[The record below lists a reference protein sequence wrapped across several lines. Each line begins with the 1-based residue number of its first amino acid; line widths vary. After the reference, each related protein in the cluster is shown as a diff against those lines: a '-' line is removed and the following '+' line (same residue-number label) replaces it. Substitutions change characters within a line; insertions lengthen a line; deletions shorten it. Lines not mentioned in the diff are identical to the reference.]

1 MSIVAALTAIS
12 TFGILRLEITSDNRS
27 FFGDSDPRF
36 AELTRFEEQFAP
48 YSTVVFVITSRIP
61 IANSV
66 DHQSA
71 HAFASKAVRE
81 LPFVARVDSLTN
93 YPVVRGI
100 EDSIEVSPLLNA
112 NCHEGSCTL
121 LQESLSDHIIVN
133 RIISRDQTTSAI
145 IASFALKVGESSEVS
160 EVTDAI
166 DHYFR
171 PMFEERYPDLQLHI
185 TGGVPMMQAFVTA
198 TERDMATLF
207 PFAGITLLVILAIV
221 LGGAYLT
228 LVMISLGAITC
239 LITLGMAGW
248 SGLVLNSATSTIP
261 IVIFALTIASTMH
274 LFLHLARGRAIH
286 GSEMLPTA
294 FRSALRAH
302 TVPIVMTL
310 ATTAIGM
317 LSLINVPSPPVKE
330 LGIWVASGLVVGG
343 ILTFTALP
351 AVLSF
356 RLTLTESAFAITL
369 QQLLNHYARR
379 LETNSFPR
387 YPFVIFFFL
396 SLIGL
401 STLKI
406 DDDFVKYFDSSSRFR
421 VETEFAQEV
430 LAGPYG
436 IEIVLSEGERTDIF
450 NPEFFSHL
458 ESLTKFLSED
468 ERVIHAVSI
477 YDILKSVQQDIQPSK
492 TGVSEESPEYLS
504 QLFLAYNLS
513 LQKDQSTT
521 DYVSFDHLSARIS
534 VLLQP
539 STSSEI
545 RQFTETIE
553 AWEKTNKRSN
563 IVMII
568 TGESVPTAF
577 LSPTNIT
584 AMITGIV
591 FSLVCSAGVIGL
603 YYQSLRIGMIALV
616 SIVVPVLIGFGLWGW
631 LYGSI
636 GLATTV
642 IVAITIGVVIDDS
655 IHMIV
660 RAKDG
665 QSNLS
670 LEPSAAAAYSVYR
683 VGIAIV
689 GTTLVLVGAFS
700 LLLFSGFE
708 LNSAFGLCTT
718 LILIAALLF
727 DLFFLPTLITWALKS
742 DSSNEVT

>member
-1 MSIVAALTAIS
+1 MHS
-12 TFGILRLEITSDNRS
+12 
-27 FFGDSDPRF
+27 
-36 AELTRFEEQFAP
+36 
-48 YSTVVFVITSRIP
+48 
-61 IANSV
+61 
-66 DHQSA
+66 
-71 HAFASKAVRE
+71 
-81 LPFVARVDSLTN
+81 
-93 YPVVRGI
+93 
-100 EDSIEVSPLLNA
+100 
-112 NCHEGSCTL
+112 
-121 LQESLSDHIIVN
+121 
-133 RIISRDQTTSAI
+133 
-145 IASFALKVGESSEVS
+145 
-160 EVTDAI
+160 I
-166 DHYFR
+166 DHSFR
-171 PMFEERYPDLQLHI
+171 TAFEERYPNLQLHI

-198 TERDMATLF
+198 AERDMATLF
-207 PFAGITLLVILAIV
+207 PIAGITLLVILSIV

-228 LVMISLGAITC
+228 LVMISLGAVTC

-310 ATTAIGM
+310 ATTSIGM
-317 LSLINVPSPPVKE
+317 LSLVNVPSPPVKE
-330 LGIWVASGLVVGG
+330 LGIWVTVGLTVGG
-343 ILTFTALP
+343 LLTFTALP

-356 RLTLTESAFAITL
+356 RLTLTDSSFAITL
-369 QQLLNHYARR
+369 QQLLNHYVRK
-379 LETNSFPR
+379 LESDSFPR
-387 YPFVIFFFL
+387 YPFIIAFL
-396 SLIGL
+396 VSLIGL
-401 STLKI
+401 SSLEV
-406 DDDFVKYFDSSSRFR
+406 DDDFVKYFDSSSQFR
-421 VETEFAQEV
+421 VDTEFAQEV

-436 IEIVLSEGERTDIF
+436 IEIILLEGEKGDIF
-450 NPEFFSHL
+450 NPAFFTHL
-458 ESLTKFLSED
+458 ESLSRFLSED
-468 ERVIHAVSI
+468 ERVIHSLSI
-477 YDILKSVQQDIQPSK
+477 YDILKSVQQDIQPSE
-492 TGVSEESPEYLS
+492 TELAEESPEYLS

-521 DYVSFDHLSARIS
+521 DYVSFDHFSTRIS
-534 VLLQP
+534 VLLRP

-545 RQFTETIE
+545 RQFVKHIGTWGEE
-553 AWEKTNKRSN
+553 NKSPN
-563 IVMII
+563 ISMII

-577 LSPTNIT
+577 LSPNNIT
-584 AMITGIV
+584 AMVTGIFV
-591 FSLVCSAGVIGL
+591 SLLCSAGIIGL
-603 YYQSLRIGMIALV
+603 YYRSLKIGTIALV

-665 QSNLS
+665 QASLS
-670 LEPSAAAAYSVYR
+670 LDPTAAAAYSVYR

-700 LLLFSGFE
+700 LLLLSGFE

-727 DLFFLPTLITWALKS
+727 DLFFLPTLIAWALNS
-742 DSSNEVT
+742 DSSHEVIQR